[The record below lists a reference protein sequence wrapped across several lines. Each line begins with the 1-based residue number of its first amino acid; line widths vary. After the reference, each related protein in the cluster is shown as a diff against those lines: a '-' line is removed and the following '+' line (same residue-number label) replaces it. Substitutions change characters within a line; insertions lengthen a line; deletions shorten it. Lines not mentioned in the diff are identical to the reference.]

1 MSDRENTQIRSSS
14 GAHATAAEAFVDRTV
29 SRFESQIVELY
40 VFGSTVRGES
50 NGLASDVDVLVV
62 LADVSSQSETS
73 SILHDIAYDIM
84 LEYGPVV
91 ELHILSESEFDQALH
106 RGNPFIRRV
115 VSEGRSY
122 V

>member
-1 MSDRENTQIRSSS
+1 MSDRENPRVRPTSA
-14 GAHATAAEAFVDRTV
+14 AHATAAEAFVHRAV
-29 SRFESQIVELY
+29 SRFESEIVELY
-40 VFGSTVRGES
+40 VFGSTVRGEPD
-50 NGLASDVDVLVV
+50 GLASDVDVLVV
-62 LADVSSQSETS
+62 LADGSSQSATAS
-73 SILHDIAYDIM
+73 VLHDIAYDIM

-115 VSEGRSY
+115 ISEGRSH